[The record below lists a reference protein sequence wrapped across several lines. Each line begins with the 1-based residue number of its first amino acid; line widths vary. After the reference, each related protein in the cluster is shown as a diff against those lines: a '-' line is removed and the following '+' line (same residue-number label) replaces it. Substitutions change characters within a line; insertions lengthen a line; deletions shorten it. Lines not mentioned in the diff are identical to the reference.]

1 MTKSKKNASYL
12 LRYINI
18 HIVVDQIRTK
28 ITYQKK
34 FVVILLE
41 PAKKLLKKR
50 NG

>member
-1 MTKSKKNASYL
+1 MAKSKKHVLSVEVYKYPYCGRL
-12 LRYINI
+12 
-18 HIVVDQIRTK
+18 DDTK

-41 PAKKLLKKR
+41 PGKKLSKKR